1 MARCKIKTQSIEQ
14 LPSSFHQF
22 MSTRGINIQ
31 ELTIPIPRYV
41 RVRPNTQITSELI
54 AEDIGIS
61 LE

>member
-1 MARCKIKTQSIEQ
+1 
-14 LPSSFHQF
+14 

-41 RVRPNTQITSELI
+41 RVRPDIQITTEEI